1 MARPLPP
8 RPSGHAAVAVL
19 PVLRQEMLPCCP
31 LLGRKRQGHPSFSS
45 PFRWHVSI
53 AGRGHCRPR
62 CRLTGTGAQVR
73 PSRERAP
80 RVRAS
85 RAADASPPRTASS
98 RGLHGRVRPPP
109 QQPVRFPAASAAN
122 HRQLPRTQRR
132 GRGGGGAESGPRP
145 SRRAWRGSCSGEGR
159 GAVPHP
165 RRAGPERPEGKG
177 LLGVAEDEGGGQGV
191 ARAAGRPRAALE
203 CGSAPHGG
211 SGAVA
216 GGPPEAR
223 CWHSVL
229 TQVGTLCALWEASSS
244 SATQGRRPCS
254 PAAGASPTCA
264 LCPGAPSCTDQSR
277 SPASPLWPPGFLPS

>member
-1 MARPLPP
+1 
-8 RPSGHAAVAVL
+8 
-19 PVLRQEMLPCCP
+19 MLPCCP

-98 RGLHGRVRPPP
+98 RGLHGRVRPPRSNPCAFLRPAP
-109 QQPVRFPAASAAN
+109 QTTASSRGPSDADEGAAARRADRVRAAECGEARARARGGALSPIRAE
-122 HRQLPRTQRR
+122 RGLSVRR
-132 GRGGGGAESGPRP
+132 GKGFSGLLRTK
-145 SRRAWRGSCSGEGR
+145 EGDRVWPGLR
-159 GAVPHP
+159 GA
-165 RRAGPERPEGKG
+165 R
-177 LLGVAEDEGGGQGV
+177 GQ
-191 ARAAGRPRAALE
+191 RSS

-211 SGAVA
+211 SGAVV

-264 LCPGAPSCTDQSR
+264 LCPGAPSCTHQSR